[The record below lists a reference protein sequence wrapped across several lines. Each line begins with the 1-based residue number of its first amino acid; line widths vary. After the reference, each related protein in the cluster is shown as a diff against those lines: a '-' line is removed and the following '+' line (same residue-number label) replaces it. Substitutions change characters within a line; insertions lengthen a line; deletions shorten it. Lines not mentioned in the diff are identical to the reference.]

1 MCLNRYMYEIKLKN
15 ESYYLDTISIN
26 INDLL
31 KLTFN
36 RA

>member
-1 MCLNRYMYEIKLKN
+1 MYEIKLKN
-15 ESYYLDTISIN
+15 ETYYLDTIPIN

-36 RA
+36 GA